1 MTDWLGMTPNP
12 RDPRPEL
19 RARVLARAVRP
30 PLGAGRR
37 RWVWRAAAAV
47 VVLVLGGGAAYW
59 ARDTI
64 AALSAERNR
73 LAAELAAVRDTLG
86 FVRGP
91 ATRVVWVPV
100 TTNGRL
106 GAVTIFA
113 DSATRRWLVRCEG
126 MAPNEPD
133 ETYQFWFV
141 TAGGLKRAAV
151 MTMDEDDATVM
162 AMAFEVP
169 ADVGPVTGAAM
180 SIEPR
185 AAGGGGSGEPRGPMV
200 FHLRL

>member
-1 MTDWLGMTPNP
+1 VTDWLGMTSNP

-30 PLGAGRR
+30 AARPG
-37 RWVWRAAAAV
+37 RWVWRAAAAG
-47 VVLVLGGGAAYW
+47 LVLGIVGGAAYW

-64 AALSAERNR
+64 VALSADRDQ
-73 LAAELAAVRDTLG
+73 LASELAAVRDTLG

-91 ATRVVWVPV
+91 ATRVAWVPV

-106 GAVTIFA
+106 GGVTIFA
-113 DSATRRWLVRCEG
+113 DSASRRWLVRCEG

-133 ETYQFWFV
+133 ETYQIWFV
-141 TAGGLKRAAV
+141 TAGGMKRAAV
-151 MTMDEDDATVM
+151 MTMGEGEPTVM
-162 AMAFEVP
+162 AMTFAVP
-169 ADVGPVTGAAM
+169 EDVGPVTGAAM

-185 AAGGGGSGEPRGPMV
+185 AGGSAEPRGPIV

>member
-19 RARVLARAVRP
+19 RARVLARAVHPTR
-30 PLGAGRR
+30 GAGRR
-37 RWVWRAAAAV
+37 RWMWRATAAMLA
-47 VVLVLGGGAAYW
+47 LAGLGGAGYW
-59 ARDTI
+59 ARGTI
-64 AALSAERNR
+64 AALSAERDR
-73 LAAELAAVRDTLG
+73 LTTELAAVRDTLG

-91 ATRVVWVPV
+91 ATRVAWVPV

-126 MAPNEPD
+126 MAPNEPG
-133 ETYQFWFV
+133 ETYQIWFV
-141 TAGGLKRAAV
+141 TAAGLKRAAV
-151 MTMDEDDATVM
+151 MTMGEEQATVM
-162 AMAFEVP
+162 AMAFAVP
-169 ADVGPVTGAAM
+169 DDMGVVTGAAM

-185 AAGGGGSGEPRGPMV
+185 SGSIEPRGPMV

>member
-19 RARVLARAVRP
+19 RARVLARAVRRR
-30 PLGAGRR
+30 ARR
-37 RWVWRAAAAV
+37 RWVWLAAAAV
-47 VVLVLGGGAAYW
+47 LVLALMGGVGYW
-59 ARDTI
+59 AREAI
-64 AALSAERNR
+64 VALSADRDR

-91 ATRVVWVPV
+91 ATRVAWIPV

-113 DSATRRWLVRCEG
+113 DSASRRWLVRCEG

-133 ETYQFWFV
+133 ETYQIWFV
-141 TAGGLKRAAV
+141 TSAGLKRAAV
-151 MTMDEDDATVM
+151 MTMDAQEATVM
-162 AMAFEVP
+162 AMAFVVP
-169 ADVGPVTGAAM
+169 DDVGLVTGAAM

-185 AAGGGGSGEPRGPMV
+185 GGSAEPRGPMV

>member
-30 PLGAGRR
+30 GKGRR

-47 VVLVLGGGAAYW
+47 LVLVLGGGAAYW

-64 AALSAERNR
+64 AALSAERDR

-91 ATRVVWVPV
+91 ATRVVWAPV

-106 GAVTIFA
+106 GTVTIFA

-126 MAPNEPD
+126 MAPNEAD

-151 MTMDEDDATVM
+151 MTMDEGDATVM

-169 ADVGPVTGAAM
+169 AEVGPVTGAAM

-185 AAGGGGSGEPRGPMV
+185 AAGGGSGEPRGPMV

>member
-19 RARVLARAVRP
+19 RARVLARAVRRR
-30 PLGAGRR
+30 ARR
-37 RWVWRAAAAV
+37 RWVWLAAAAV
-47 VVLVLGGGAAYW
+47 LVLALMGGVGYW
-59 ARDTI
+59 AREAI
-64 AALSAERNR
+64 VALSADRDR

-91 ATRVVWVPV
+91 ATRVAWIPV

-113 DSATRRWLVRCEG
+113 DSASRRWLVRCEG

-133 ETYQFWFV
+133 ETYQIWFV
-141 TAGGLKRAAV
+141 TSAGLKRAAV
-151 MTMDEDDATVM
+151 MTMDAQEATVM
-162 AMAFEVP
+162 AMAFGVP
-169 ADVGPVTGAAM
+169 DDVGLVTGAAM

-185 AAGGGGSGEPRGPMV
+185 GGSGEPRGPMV

>member
-1 MTDWLGMTPNP
+1 M
-12 RDPRPEL
+12 
-19 RARVLARAVRP
+19 LALVG
-30 PLGAGRR
+30 GAG
-37 RWVWRAAAAV
+37 
-47 VVLVLGGGAAYW
+47 YW
-59 ARDTI
+59 ARGTI
-64 AALSAERNR
+64 VALSADRDR

-91 ATRVVWVPV
+91 ATRVAWIPV

-113 DSATRRWLVRCEG
+113 DSASRRWLVRCEG

-133 ETYQFWFV
+133 ETYQIWFV
-141 TAGGLKRAAV
+141 TSTGLKRAAV
-151 MTMDEDDATVM
+151 MTMDAQEATVM
-162 AMAFEVP
+162 AMAFVVP
-169 ADVGPVTGAAM
+169 DDVGLVTGAAM

-185 AAGGGGSGEPRGPMV
+185 GGSAAPRGPMV

>member
-30 PLGAGRR
+30 GAGRR

-47 VVLVLGGGAAYW
+47 LVLALGGGAAYW

-64 AALSAERNR
+64 ATLSAERDR
-73 LAAELAAVRDTLG
+73 LTAELAAVRDTLG

-91 ATRVVWVPV
+91 TTRVVWVPV

-126 MAPNEPD
+126 MAPNQPD
-133 ETYQFWFV
+133 ETYLFWFV
-141 TAGGLKRAAV
+141 TAGGMKRAAI
-151 MTMDEDDATVM
+151 MTMDEGDATVM
-162 AMAFEVP
+162 AMAFEIP
-169 ADVGPVTGAAM
+169 GDVGAVTGAAM

-185 AAGGGGSGEPRGPMV
+185 AAGTSTEPRGPVV

>member
-1 MTDWLGMTPNP
+1 MTQPKRLSQEGIRWGG
-12 RDPRPEL
+12 
-19 RARVLARAVRP
+19 LARAATLV
-30 PLGAGRR
+30 LALGGAG
-37 RWVWRAAAAV
+37 
-47 VVLVLGGGAAYW
+47 YW
-59 ARDTI
+59 AQGKI
-64 AALSAERNR
+64 AALSAERDR
-73 LAAELAAVRDTLG
+73 LALDLAAVRDTLG

-106 GAVTIFA
+106 GGVTIFA

-133 ETYQFWFV
+133 ETYQVWFI
-141 TAGGLKRAAV
+141 TAAGMKRAAL
-151 MTMDEDDATVM
+151 MTMDERQSTVM
-162 AMAFEVP
+162 AMAFEIP
-169 ADVGPVTGAAM
+169 GDVGPVTGAAM

-185 AAGGGGSGEPRGPMV
+185 GGSAEPRGPMV

>member
-30 PLGAGRR
+30 RTGRR

-47 VVLVLGGGAAYW
+47 LVLALGGGAAYW

-64 AALSAERNR
+64 VALSAERDR

-126 MAPNEPD
+126 MAPNQPD

-162 AMAFEVP
+162 AMTFEVP
-169 ADVGPVTGAAM
+169 ADMGPVTGAAM

-185 AAGGGGSGEPRGPMV
+185 SGSVEPRGPMV

>member
-1 MTDWLGMTPNP
+1 MTDWLGMTPHP
-12 RDPRPEL
+12 RAPRPEL

-30 PLGAGRR
+30 GAGGGRHGV
-37 RWVWRAAAAV
+37 RWGWLAAAAG
-47 VVLVLGGGAAYW
+47 LVLALGGAAGYW
-59 ARDTI
+59 ARAQI
-64 AALSAERNR
+64 LALGAEQDR

-91 ATRVVWVPV
+91 ATRVAWVPV

-106 GAVTIFA
+106 GGVTIFA

-133 ETYQFWFV
+133 ETYQIWFV
-141 TAGGLKRAAV
+141 TPAGMKRAAL
-151 MTMDEDDATVM
+151 MTMGEEESTVM

-169 ADVGPVTGAAM
+169 DDVGSVTGAAM

-185 AAGGGGSGEPRGPMV
+185 GGSAEPRGPMV

>member
-30 PLGAGRR
+30 GKGRR

-47 VVLVLGGGAAYW
+47 LVLVLGGGAAYW

-64 AALSAERNR
+64 AALSADRDR

-91 ATRVVWVPV
+91 ATRVVWAPV

-106 GAVTIFA
+106 GTVTIFA

-126 MAPNEPD
+126 MAPNEAD

-151 MTMDEDDATVM
+151 MTMDEGDATVM

-169 ADVGPVTGAAM
+169 AEVGPVTGAAM

-185 AAGGGGSGEPRGPMV
+185 AAGGGSGEPRGPMV

>member
-1 MTDWLGMTPNP
+1 V
-12 RDPRPEL
+12 
-19 RARVLARAVRP
+19 VLA
-30 PLGAGRR
+30 LLGGAG
-37 RWVWRAAAAV
+37 
-47 VVLVLGGGAAYW
+47 YW
-59 ARDTI
+59 ARGTI
-64 AALSAERNR
+64 VALSADRDR

-91 ATRVVWVPV
+91 ATRVAWIPV

-113 DSATRRWLVRCEG
+113 DSASRRWLVRCEG

-133 ETYQFWFV
+133 ETYQIWFV
-141 TAGGLKRAAV
+141 TSAGLKRAAV
-151 MTMDEDDATVM
+151 MTMDEQQVTVM

-169 ADVGPVTGAAM
+169 DEVGAVTGAAM

-185 AAGGGGSGEPRGPMV
+185 GGSAEPRGPMV

>member
-30 PLGAGRR
+30 GKGRR

-47 VVLVLGGGAAYW
+47 LVLMLGGGAAYW

-64 AALSAERNR
+64 AALSADRDR

-91 ATRVVWVPV
+91 ATRVVWAPV

-106 GAVTIFA
+106 GTVTIFA

-126 MAPNEPD
+126 MAPNEAD

-151 MTMDEDDATVM
+151 MTMDEGDATVM

-169 ADVGPVTGAAM
+169 AEVGPVTGAAM

-185 AAGGGGSGEPRGPMV
+185 AAGGGSGEPRGPMV

>member
-1 MTDWLGMTPNP
+1 VTQPKRLSQEGIRWGG
-12 RDPRPEL
+12 
-19 RARVLARAVRP
+19 LARAATLV
-30 PLGAGRR
+30 LALGGAG
-37 RWVWRAAAAV
+37 
-47 VVLVLGGGAAYW
+47 YW
-59 ARDTI
+59 AQGKI
-64 AALSAERNR
+64 AALSAERDR
-73 LAAELAAVRDTLG
+73 LALDLAAVRDTLG

-106 GAVTIFA
+106 GGVTIFA

-133 ETYQFWFV
+133 ETYQVWV
-141 TAGGLKRAAV
+141 ITAAGMKRAAL
-151 MTMDEDDATVM
+151 MTMDERQSTVM
-162 AMAFEVP
+162 AMAFEIP
-169 ADVGPVTGAAM
+169 GDVGPVTGAAM

-185 AAGGGGSGEPRGPMV
+185 GGSAEPRGPMV

>member
-1 MTDWLGMTPNP
+1 M
-12 RDPRPEL
+12 
-19 RARVLARAVRP
+19 ARAVRP
-30 PLGAGRR
+30 GAGRR

-47 VVLVLGGGAAYW
+47 LVLAVFGGAGYW
-59 ARDTI
+59 AHGTI
-64 AALSAERNR
+64 VALAAERDR
-73 LAAELAAVRDTLG
+73 LATELAAVRDTLG

-91 ATRVVWVPV
+91 TTRVAWVPV

-113 DSATRRWLVRCEG
+113 DSTTRRWLVRCEG

-133 ETYQFWFV
+133 ETYQIWFV
-141 TAGGLKRAAV
+141 TAGGMKRAAV
-151 MTMDEDDATVM
+151 MTMDEQQATVM
-162 AMAFEVP
+162 AMAFDVP
-169 ADVGPVTGAAM
+169 DDVGLVTGAAM

-185 AAGGGGSGEPRGPMV
+185 AGGGSAEPRGPMV

>member
-30 PLGAGRR
+30 GAGRR

-47 VVLVLGGGAAYW
+47 VLAVLGGAGYW
-59 ARDTI
+59 ARGTI
-64 AALSAERNR
+64 AALSADRDR

-91 ATRVVWVPV
+91 ATRVAWVPV

-133 ETYQFWFV
+133 ETYQIWFV
-141 TAGGLKRAAV
+141 TTGGMKRAAV
-151 MTMDEDDATVM
+151 MTMDEPQATVM

-169 ADVGPVTGAAM
+169 ADVGQVTGAAM

-185 AAGGGGSGEPRGPMV
+185 AGGGGSAEPRGPMV

>member
-1 MTDWLGMTPNP
+1 MIDWLGMTPNP

-19 RARVLARAVRP
+19 RAQVLARAVRRP
-30 PLGAGRR
+30 GRL

-47 VVLVLGGGAAYW
+47 LVLGALGGAGYW
-59 ARDTI
+59 ARGTI
-64 AALSAERNR
+64 LALSAERDR

-91 ATRVVWVPV
+91 ATQVAWVPV

-106 GAVTIFA
+106 GGVTIFA
-113 DSATRRWLVRCEG
+113 DSAARRWLVRCEG
-126 MAPNEPD
+126 MAPNEPG
-133 ETYQFWFV
+133 ETYQLWFV
-141 TAGGLKRAAV
+141 TAEGLKRAAA
-151 MTMDEDDATVM
+151 MTMDESQSTVM
-162 AMAFEVP
+162 AMAFDVP
-169 ADVGPVTGAAM
+169 GDVGLVTGAAM

-185 AAGGGGSGEPRGPMV
+185 AGGGGSGEPRGPMV

>member
-19 RARVLARAVRP
+19 RARVLARAVRRR
-30 PLGAGRR
+30 ARR
-37 RWVWRAAAAV
+37 RWVWLAAAAV
-47 VVLVLGGGAAYW
+47 LVLALMGGVGYW
-59 ARDTI
+59 AREAI
-64 AALSAERNR
+64 VALSADRDR

-91 ATRVVWVPV
+91 ATRVAWIPV

-113 DSATRRWLVRCEG
+113 DSASRRWLVRCEG

-133 ETYQFWFV
+133 ETYQIWFV
-141 TAGGLKRAAV
+141 TSAGLKRAAV
-151 MTMDEDDATVM
+151 MTMDAQEATVM
-162 AMAFEVP
+162 AMAFDVPDEVG
-169 ADVGPVTGAAM
+169 AVTGAAM

-185 AAGGGGSGEPRGPMV
+185 GGSAAPRGPMV

>member
-19 RARVLARAVRP
+19 RAQVLARAVRP
-30 PLGAGRR
+30 RAGRR

-47 VVLVLGGGAAYW
+47 LLLAALGGAGYW
-59 ARDTI
+59 ARGTI
-64 AALSAERNR
+64 LALSAERDR
-73 LAAELAAVRDTLG
+73 LTAELAAVRDTLG

-91 ATRVVWVPV
+91 ATRVAWVPV

-106 GAVTIFA
+106 GGVTIFVDGTA
-113 DSATRRWLVRCEG
+113 RRWLVRCEG
-126 MAPNEPD
+126 MAPNEPN
-133 ETYQFWFV
+133 ETYQIWFV
-141 TAGGLKRAAV
+141 TAAGLKRAAV
-151 MTMDEDDATVM
+151 MTMDEEQATVM
-162 AMAFEVP
+162 AMAFDVP
-169 ADVGPVTGAAM
+169 DDVGPVTGAAM

-185 AAGGGGSGEPRGPMV
+185 AAADSAAPRGPMV